1 MDGLTYLPERHRMDR
16 LRKIIAATPVPPGG
30 ILAPFTLGIPRIV
43 SEVAPSFHATR
54 EREININRHRLQ
66 GFVLSH
72 RREFEF
78 VLLLDADVVVG
89 PEILD
94 RLMDAW
100 KPGTTPC
107 VNTKGGKTGHVI
119 ASCALISMEDYANID
134 YLKDAELCQCT
145 KVPNPFYIDYEG
157 GTET

>member
-1 MDGLTYLPERHRMDR
+1 MDR
-16 LRKIIAATPVPPGG
+16 LRSIIAATPVPPGG
-30 ILAPFTLGIPRIV
+30 ILAPFTLGIPRVV
-43 SEVAPSFHATR
+43 SELAPSFHATR

-72 RREFEF
+72 RREYEF

-94 RLMDAW
+94 LLMAAW

-107 VNTKGGKTGHVI
+107 INTKGMPTGHVI
-119 ASCALISMEDYANID
+119 ASCALISMDDYAKID

-145 KVPNPFYIDYEG
+145 KVPNPFYIEG
-157 GTET
+157 IEAKED

>member
-1 MDGLTYLPERHRMDR
+1 MDR

-30 ILAPFTLGIPRIV
+30 ILAPFTLGIPRVV

-66 GFVLSH
+66 GFVLQH
-72 RREFEF
+72 RREYEF

-89 PEILD
+89 AD
-94 RLMDAW
+94 AVGKLMDAW

-107 VNTKGGKTGHVI
+107 INTKGMPTGHVI
-119 ASCALISMEDYANID
+119 TSCGLIAMQEYANVD
-134 YLKDAELCQCT
+134 YLKDAELCQCL
-145 KVPNPFYIDYEG
+145 KLPNPFYIDYKG
-157 GTET
+157 GNET

>member
-1 MDGLTYLPERHRMDR
+1 MDR

-30 ILAPFTLGIPRIV
+30 ILAPFTLGIPRVI

-66 GFVLSH
+66 GFVLQH
-72 RREFEF
+72 RKEYGF

-89 PEILD
+89 AD
-94 RLMDAW
+94 AVGKLMDVW

-107 VNTKGGKTGHVI
+107 INTKGGKTGHVI

-134 YLKDAELCQCT
+134 YLKDAELCQCL

-157 GTET
+157 GTESL

>member
-1 MDGLTYLPERHRMDR
+1 MDR

-30 ILAPFTLGIPRIV
+30 ILAPFTLGIPRVV
-43 SEVAPSFHATR
+43 SEVAPSFHTTR

-72 RREFEF
+72 RREYDF

-100 KPGTTPC
+100 KPGSTPC
-107 VNTKGGKTGHVI
+107 INTKGCKTGHVI
-119 ASCALISMEDYANID
+119 ASCALISMEDYAGID
-134 YLKDAELCQCT
+134 YLKDAELCQCL
-145 KVPNPFYIDYEG
+145 KVPNPFYIDGFEG
-157 GTET
+157 KEEK

>member
-1 MDGLTYLPERHRMDR
+1 MDW

-43 SEVAPSFHATR
+43 SELAPSFHATR

-72 RREFEF
+72 RREYEF

-94 RLMDAW
+94 KLMAAW

-107 VNTKGGKTGHVI
+107 VNTKGVPTGHVI
-119 ASCALISMEDYANID
+119 ASCALISMNDYANID
-134 YLKDAELCQCT
+134 YLKDAELCQCL
-145 KVPNPFYIDYEG
+145 KVPNPFYIDHEG
-157 GTET
+157 GIET

>member
-1 MDGLTYLPERHRMDR
+1 MDR
-16 LRKIIAATPVPPGG
+16 LRKIIAATPVSPGG
-30 ILAPFTLGIPRIV
+30 ILAPFTLGLPRVV
-43 SEVAPSFHATR
+43 SELAPSFHATR

-72 RREFEF
+72 RREYEF

-94 RLMDAW
+94 RLMAAW

-107 VNTKGGKTGHVI
+107 VNTKGECKTGHVI

-134 YLKDAELCQCT
+134 YLKDAEICQCL
-145 KVPNPFYIDYEG
+145 KVPNPFYIEYEG
-157 GTET
+157 GIET

>member
-1 MDGLTYLPERHRMDR
+1 MDGFTSIPERHRMDR

-43 SEVAPSFHATR
+43 SEVAPSFHTTR

-72 RREFEF
+72 RREYEF
-78 VLLLDADVVVG
+78 VLLLDADVVA
-89 PEILD
+89 PREILD
-94 RLMDAW
+94 RLMSAW

-107 VNTKGGKTGHVI
+107 VNTKGVKTGHVI

-134 YLKDAELCQCT
+134 YLKDAELCQCC
-145 KVPNPFYIDYEG
+145 KVPHPFYIDYEG
-157 GTET
+157 GIET

>member
-1 MDGLTYLPERHRMDR
+1 MDR
-16 LRKIIAATPVPPGG
+16 VRKIIAATPIPPGG
-30 ILAPFTLGIPRIV
+30 VLAPFTLGIPRIV
-43 SEVAPSFHATR
+43 SELAPSFNNTTR
-54 EREININRHRLQ
+54 EREINVNRHRLKN
-66 GFVLSH
+66 FVLSH
-72 RREFEF
+72 RREYDF

-94 RLMDAW
+94 RLMAAW

-119 ASCALISMEDYANID
+119 ASCALISMEDYAGID
-134 YLKDAELCQCT
+134 YLKDAELCQCL

-157 GTET
+157 GTER

>member
-1 MDGLTYLPERHRMDR
+1 MDWI
-16 LRKIIAATPVPPGG
+16 RKIIAATPIPPGG
-30 ILAPFTLGIPRIV
+30 ILAPFTLGIPRVV
-43 SEVAPSFHATR
+43 SEVAPSFHTTR

-66 GFVLSH
+66 GIVLAH
-72 RREFEF
+72 RREYGF

-100 KPGTTPC
+100 NPGTTPC
-107 VNTKGGKTGHVI
+107 INTKGMPTGHVI

-145 KVPNPFYIDYEG
+145 KVPNPFYVEG
-157 GTET
+157 FEGKEE